1 MHALAQALLW
11 QQPGGSSTHR
21 AKQGALR
28 QQEGSMH
35 HCSQK
40 HMPLTR
46 PMQLLIRAK
55 QECQAARLDT
65 TCQPAIC
72 KLAVSVCTQQP
83 EDS

>member
-1 MHALAQALLW
+1 
-11 QQPGGSSTHR
+11 
-21 AKQGALR
+21 
-28 QQEGSMH
+28 MH

-55 QECQAARLDT
+55 QECQTARLDT